1 MLFVF
6 LQCLYICYCIS
17 LLLVHLFLLHLE
29 VVARQ
34 GRPVAL
40 RYSQIKPGH
49 RPFCFFLLIIIII
62 ITKDTRDEIKPGH
75 RPFCFF
81 IVIIIIII
89 TKDRDKFKIKTGHG
103 PFDSSL
109 LSVSLS
115 LSSLSRKQKN
125 IAKRCA
131 TFIKIT
137 PVIQNDDYTTC

>member
-1 MLFVF
+1 MTEESNVLFVF

-29 VVARQ
+29 VVGRQ

-40 RYSQIKPGH
+40 RYSQ
-49 RPFCFFLLIIIII
+49 
-62 ITKDTRDEIKPGH
+62 IKPGH